1 MNNYIK
7 ATVAFFIVCIITRIF
22 GGGIEFAI
30 AIMSVYI
37 LAESFES

>member
-7 ATVAFFIVCIITRIF
+7 ATVSFLIACIITKIF

-37 LAESFES
+37 LAESY